1 MKLEVRENLTSNILP
16 YWLRLLDP
24 RGGFYGEVKADGTVL
39 RDASRGVILNARI
52 IWSFAAAYQAIPE
65 KRYLMAAIHAKD
77 WFLQHFCDHKYG
89 GVYWSVAADGT
100 REDTKKQLY
109 AQGFAIYG
117 LSELYKVTKDDEVLK
132 AAVNIYRVVET
143 FFADK
148 EFGGYTEALARDFS
162 PLEDMSL
169 SAHDINADKTMN
181 SHLHIL
187 EAYANLYQVW
197 PDAGLK
203 RAVERLLDIIG
214 TKVMNADGH
223 LQLYFRR
230 DWSVLPG
237 GVSYGHDIETSWLA
251 LECAFALKDD
261 AVVERVRPWA
271 FALGLAG
278 DEGLLPDGSMRYER
292 LLDGTFDDSRQWW
305 VQAETV
311 VGNLW
316 LWKYFADRGM
326 PCRTPSGAMES
337 GSPKNGTFLWGELR
351 GWHDLAGHTPASHVM
366 PDPIGHLQNA
376 LAAWE
381 YIRENLVDTE
391 DGEWWWAILPD
402 GSKDLSQP
410 KAGFWKCPYHNTRMC
425 LQVLSLV

>member
-65 KRYLMAAIHAKD
+65 KRYLMAAVHAKD
-77 WFLQHFCDHKYG
+77 WFLKHFCDHKYG

-203 RAVERLLDIIG
+203 KAVERLLDIIG
-214 TKVMNADGH
+214 TKVMNTDGH

-237 GVSYGHDIETSWLA
+237 GISYGHDIETSWLA

-271 FALGLAG
+271 LAMAQAG
-278 DEGLLPDGSMRYER
+278 NEGLLPDGSMRYER

-316 LWKYFADRGM
+316 LWKYHGI
-326 PCRTPSGAMES
+326 
-337 GSPKNGTFLWGELR
+337 
-351 GWHDLAGHTPASHVM
+351 AGHFTC
-366 PDPIGHLQNA
+366 NA
-376 LAAWE
+376 ERAWK
-381 YIRENLVDTE
+381 YIKENLVDPIG
-391 DGEWWWAILPD
+391 GEWWWAILPD

-425 LQVLSLV
+425 LQVLSLI

>member
-1 MKLEVRENLTSNILP
+1 MEEIINTFKKEVRENLTSCILP
-16 YWLRLLDP
+16 YWLKLKDP

-39 RDASRGVILNARI
+39 RDASRGVILYARI
-52 IWSFAAAYQAIPE
+52 IWSFAAAYQAIPDKE
-65 KRYLMAAIHAKD
+65 YLLAAIHAKD
-77 WFLQHFCDHKYG
+77 WFLKHFCDHKYG

-143 FFADK
+143 YFADK

-203 RAVERLLDIIG
+203 KTVEQLLDIIG

-237 GVSYGHDIETSWLA
+237 GVSFGHDIETSWLA
-251 LECAFALKDD
+251 LECAFVIKDE

-271 FALGLAG
+271 LAMAHAG
-278 DEGLLPDGSMRYER
+278 NEGLLPDGSMRYER
-292 LLDGTFDDSRQWW
+292 LLDGTYDDSRQWW

-316 LWKYFADRGM
+316 LYRHRGQQC
-326 PCRTPSGAMES
+326 P
-337 GSPKNGTFLWGELR
+337 
-351 GWHDLAGHTPASHVM
+351 
-366 PDPIGHLQNA
+366 LQSA
-376 LAAWE
+376 LAAWA
-381 YIRENLVDTE
+381 YIRDNLVDPV

-402 GSKDLSQP
+402 GSKDMSQP

-425 LQVLSLV
+425 LQVLSLL